1 MFHLIYFYYLDPVTK
16 EYLKKNI
23 DPVFG
28 FPSIVRFSWSTAE
41 LVLKNNAAQ
50 VDW

>member
-1 MFHLIYFYYLDPVTK
+1 MLLFKNFFIDPVTK

-28 FPSIVRFSWSTAE
+28 FPSIVRFNWSTAE
-41 LVLKNNAAQ
+41 VMLKSQAAQ
-50 VDW
+50 IDW